1 MSPQKGASWHS
12 SPRRCQS
19 KTDSL
24 CVNEKQDR
32 VSQALLRKLFECEGI
47 PTETL
52 CPIFSEKRG
61 ERGRGKKSGN
71 GSVLTPYQ
79 RLQYEARQQEEVGML
94 SLVNRGETLELEAV
108 VKLNQAELVG
118 VALSC

>member
-1 MSPQKGASWHS
+1 M
-12 SPRRCQS
+12 RR
-19 KTDSL
+19 DP
-24 CVNEKQDR
+24 DR
-32 VSQALLRKLFECEGI
+32 DILSDLSRAK
-47 PTETL
+47 
-52 CPIFSEKRG
+52 G

-79 RLQYEARQQEEVGML
+79 CLQYEASQEEEVGML
-94 SLVNRGETLELEAV
+94 PLVNRGETLELEAV